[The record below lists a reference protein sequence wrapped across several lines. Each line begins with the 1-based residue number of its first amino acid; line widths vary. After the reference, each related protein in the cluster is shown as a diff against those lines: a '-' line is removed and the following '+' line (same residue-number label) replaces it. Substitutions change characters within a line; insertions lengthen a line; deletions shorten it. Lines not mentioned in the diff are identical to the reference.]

1 MYRALLV
8 PLDGSSFAE
17 QALPLAT
24 ELAARSGAVLH
35 IVLVHYSIALVP
47 GPGEPVVF
55 DPAVDEATRKQ
66 EQEYLAAVSASVPGA
81 GTLRV
86 VTRMLDGPVAESIAD
101 YARKS
106 AIDLVILTTHGRG
119 VLSRFWI
126 GSVADRLVRLLEQ
139 PMLLVRPQASRGAP
153 SAAMVRR
160 ILIPLDGSPLA
171 ASVLEPATSLGEL
184 LGAEFTLLRAVV
196 LAPPVVLPFPGVI
209 VPPEAAG
216 DSTKLQLE
224 ATRYLRDVAHG
235 LRLRGLEVATAV
247 EVAGNPVSAIAEY
260 AERHAAD
267 LIALATHGYGGA
279 TRFLLGSVAD
289 KLLRTAT
296 VPLLVW
302 RPGPDRGDDAVRS
315 PAAAVETS
323 AGPRHAVR

>member
-24 ELAARSGAVLH
+24 ELAVRAGAVLH
-35 IVLVHYSIALVP
+35 IVLVHHSIALVP

-55 DPAVDEATRKQ
+55 QPAVDDATRQQ
-66 EQEYLAAVSASVPGA
+66 ELDYLAVISAPIAAA
-81 GTLRV
+81 GTLVV
-86 VTRMLDGPVAESIAD
+86 VTCVLDGPVAESIAG
-101 YARKS
+101 YARNS
-106 AIDLVILTTHGRG
+106 AIDLVVLTTHGRG
-119 VLSRFWI
+119 VLTRFWL
-126 GSVADRLVRLLEQ
+126 GSVADRLVRLLDQ

-153 SAAMVRR
+153 TAAMLRR

-171 ASVLEPATSLGEL
+171 ATVLEPATRLGEL
-184 LGAEFTLLRAVV
+184 LGAEFTLLRALV
-196 LAPPVVLPFPGVI
+196 LLPPVILPFPGV
-209 VPPEAAG
+209 VPPELTVT
-216 DSTKLQLE
+216 STTQQLE
-224 ATRYLRDVAHG
+224 ATRYLHDVAHQ

-247 EVAGNPVSAIAEY
+247 EVAGNPVAAITEY

-267 LIALATHGYGGA
+267 LIAVATHGYGGA
-279 TRFLLGSVAD
+279 TRVLLGSVAD

-302 RPGPDRGDDAVRS
+302 RPALEGDEDRVS
-315 PAAAVETS
+315 SLAAASVMF
-323 AGPRHAVR
+323 

>member
-17 QALPLAT
+17 QALPLAA

-35 IVLVHYSIALVP
+35 IVLVHHSIALVP

-55 DPAVDEATRKQ
+55 HPAVDDATRRE
-66 EQEYLAAVSASVPGA
+66 EQEYLAAVSAPLGGA
-81 GTLRV
+81 GAFRV
-86 VTRMLDGPVAESIAD
+86 VTRLLDGPVTESIAD
-101 YARKS
+101 YARNS
-106 AIDLVILTTHGRG
+106 AIDLVVLTTHGRG

-126 GSVADRLVRLLEQ
+126 GSVADRLVRQLEQ
-139 PMLLVRPQASRGAP
+139 PMLLVRPHASRGAP
-153 SAAMVRR
+153 SAAMLRR
-160 ILIPLDGSPLA
+160 VLIPLDGSPLA
-171 ASVLEPATSLGEL
+171 ATVLQPATSLGEL
-184 LGAEFTLLRAVV
+184 LGAEFTLFRAVV

-209 VPPEAAG
+209 IPPEATA
-216 DSTKLQLE
+216 TTTTQQLD
-224 ATRYLRDVAHG
+224 ATRYLHDVAHQ
-235 LRLRGLEVATAV
+235 LRLKGLEVATAV
-247 EVAGNPVSAIAEY
+247 EVTGDPVAAIAEY
-260 AERHAAD
+260 AEHHAAD

-302 RPGPDRGDDAVRS
+302 RPGLQQADDAVTS
-315 PAAAVETS
+315 LPAA
-323 AGPRHAVR
+323 HAMF